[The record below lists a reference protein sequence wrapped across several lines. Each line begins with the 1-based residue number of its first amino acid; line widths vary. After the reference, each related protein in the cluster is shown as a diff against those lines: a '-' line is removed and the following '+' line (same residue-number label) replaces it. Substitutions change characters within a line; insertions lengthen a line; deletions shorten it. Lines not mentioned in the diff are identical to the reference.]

1 MRDQPPVVLRNL
13 LAQSLLYIVAILRLD
28 DTETLGETL
37 YVRIDGDTLVRPKG
51 VRYDDVRRLAPHAL
65 YIGQVIDV
73 FRNLAVELIDDST
86 RSFAQMARLASV
98 EPRRTYHL
106 FDILLFRLSHRLR
119 RRVGVEKSGRDR
131 VDAFVGAL
139 RRKHRRHEELVR
151 SLIVESRIGFGVF
164 VFETRKYLGGLLH
177 VQNCARR
184 AKTVLTRLNCA
195 PSASPAS
202 EFTGGSRLQ
211 ASETTKYFIHANLRA
226 DGVVERSDVVGAIYG
241 QTEGLLGEDLD
252 LRDLQDSDKISRME
266 VDVGSSNGSSR
277 GTVTIGSSLD
287 RVETS
292 VLAASLET
300 IERIGPCEATVE
312 VELVEDV
319 RTTKRKEIVE
329 RAKYIHREMFDGAAM
344 GTGEMLD
351 EVRKGVRKGDITE
364 YAGLPAGPN
373 VKDSDAV
380 LVVEGRADVLN
391 LLKYGVKNAVG
402 VEGTDVP
409 DTVAELT
416 QDRTVTAFL
425 DSDRGGDLILKEL
438 GQVADIDYVAHP
450 PDGRCVE
457 DLSGEEIN
465 EALRDKRIFGGSE
478 ASDGAE
484 NGTEPAGARKT
495 DGTEST
501 EAGERKRTE
510 AVETEGTGEA
520 GEPKKADETEGEQEE
535 LPFVEKL
542 RDADNGEAVLL
553 DGERHEV
560 GRVECDDSVE
570 ALRNGDGEVDSIVV
584 GNEIDQRVLDAA
596 SQGNVETVVGS
607 ELGTVVKKPLDI
619 NIVTETELP

>member
-1 MRDQPPVVLRNL
+1 M
-13 LAQSLLYIVAILRLD
+13 
-28 DTETLGETL
+28 
-37 YVRIDGDTLVRPKG
+37 
-51 VRYDDVRRLAPHAL
+51 
-65 YIGQVIDV
+65 
-73 FRNLAVELIDDST
+73 
-86 RSFAQMARLASV
+86 
-98 EPRRTYHL
+98 
-106 FDILLFRLSHRLR
+106 
-119 RRVGVEKSGRDR
+119 
-131 VDAFVGAL
+131 
-139 RRKHRRHEELVR
+139 
-151 SLIVESRIGFGVF
+151 
-164 VFETRKYLGGLLH
+164 
-177 VQNCARR
+177 
-184 AKTVLTRLNCA
+184 
-195 PSASPAS
+195 
-202 EFTGGSRLQ
+202 Q

-484 NGTEPAGARKT
+484 SGKEPAGARKT

-520 GEPKKADETEGEQEE
+520 GEPKNADETEGEQEE

-560 GRVECDDSVE
+560 GRVECDDFAE

-619 NIVTETELP
+619 NVVTETELP